1 MSTELAIQR
10 ALEDARQG
18 RLPQALAAMRS
29 LAQRKPKDMN
39 VAQILGLLLAQSGE
53 FEQARHHLARAVTAA
68 PRAPG
73 FRNNLANVL
82 LQMGRNREAAE
93 QLAKAIELDPTYA
106 RG

>member
-1 MSTELAIQR
+1 
-10 ALEDARQG
+10 
-18 RLPQALAAMRS
+18 MRS

-53 FEQARHHLARAVTAA
+53 FEQARHHLARAVTAE